1 MTDDNLTSNSSPIWQ
16 QPKIIRWSQILAD
29 SYQQLLGKE
38 LVDSVNTPEQ
48 LAESLFHAS
57 FVLVSH
63 GIQADPILNYGNKTA
78 LQLWSMSWEELITTP
93 SRLTA
98 ERVNR
103 ETRAVMLEQ
112 AAKQG
117 YISNYQGIRISSTGK
132 RFLIEQTTI
141 WNLTDE
147 LGQKCGQAA
156 AFSNWKWL

>member
-1 MTDDNLTSNSSPIWQ
+1 MTNDNLTSISSPIWQ

-38 LVDSVNTPEQ
+38 LVDSLNTPEQ
-48 LAESLFHAS
+48 LAENLFHAS
-57 FVLVSH
+57 FVIVSH
-63 GIQADPILNYGNKTA
+63 GIQTDPILNYGNKTA
-78 LQLWSMSWEELITTP
+78 LQLWSMSWKELIKTP

-98 ERVNR
+98 EPVNR
-103 ETRAVMLEQ
+103 ETRATMLEQ

-132 RFLIEQTTI
+132 RFLIEAII

-156 AFSNWKWL
+156 TFGDWKWL